1 MRRLTALALAA
12 LLLASLTACGG
23 DDGDDTSSTK
33 TEDTSKTDDTSKPDG
48 NDDTSAGD
56 RQLEAKLLTLDDV
69 GPGWKIDPDVTAE
82 DDDDDEDEDMPDC
95 FKQLDEADDQGS
107 AAVGFEQGE
116 EGFPSFEEDLDLYTE
131 DIIADEL
138 DKAVKALDACG
149 DFSYDSEG
157 TTLTGSVERVGDAP
171 KFGDD
176 SATWHMQIGAEGTT
190 IDFLVTYLRKG
201 PIGASLAYSDFG
213 DIDRAAYETL
223 VQAAV
228 AKL

>member
-1 MRRLTALALAA
+1 MTAHPAAPTSAPTVSVPDATGHFGRYGGRFVPEALVVAIDQLTAAFHETQADPA
-12 LLLASLTACGG
+12 FRAELLRLHRDYTGRPSPLT
-23 DDGDDTSSTK
+23 
-33 TEDTSKTDDTSKPDG
+33 
-48 NDDTSAGD
+48 
-56 RQLEAKLLTLDDV
+56 
-69 GPGWKIDPDVTAE
+69 
-82 DDDDDEDEDMPDC
+82 
-95 FKQLDEADDQGS
+95 
-107 AAVGFEQGE
+107 
-116 EGFPSFEEDLDLYTE
+116 
-131 DIIADEL
+131 
-138 DKAVKALDACG
+138 
-149 DFSYDSEG
+149 
-157 TTLTGSVERVGDAP
+157 DAP